1 MAAIV
6 LDGAT
11 LTADA
16 VEAARRAV
24 AARCARTASMP
35 PTWPSSSWQ
44 PCARCAPPATRR
56 LARARARSTPA
67 PPAFSRTTCATGP
80 LAPDIELAR
89 RLI

>member
-16 VEAARRAV
+16 DAVEAARRAV
-24 AARCARTASMP
+24 ATV
-35 PTWPSSSWQ
+35 
-44 PCARCAPPATRR
+44 
-56 LARARARSTPA
+56 LARGESL
-67 PPAFSRTTCATGP
+67 CALSDDMHDRP

-89 RLI
+89 ASI